1 MEIYFYNDRPAPE
14 VPAQPEV
21 DLHHWRVLQRGTGSL
36 HIAAQLDSGSLRVTS
51 PLLAVD
57 LPRGILRTE
66 SGRSYRLC
74 EPPEKDPL
82 LHLLMVMNASRDL
95 VTVSGDVSE
104 RIWAAITDGAWPGA
118 DTIMLPSM
126 Q

>member
-1 MEIYFYNDRPAPE
+1 MELYFYNERPAPE
-14 VPAQPEV
+14 VFAQPEV
-21 DLHHWRVLQRGTGSL
+21 DLHHWRVLQRGNGSL

-51 PLLAVD
+51 PLIAVD
-57 LPRGILRTE
+57 LARAILRTE

-82 LHLLMVMNASRDL
+82 LQLLVVVNATRDL

-104 RIWAAITDGAWPGA
+104 RIWAAITDGTWPSA
-118 DTIMLPSM
+118 DVTLLPFLH
-126 Q
+126 